1 MEVDESKQ
9 DDVINVENSDS
20 EVEINFSKSSMSTS
34 FMLKS
39 TLKTSKK
46 RDASSPSSSSTSSSG
61 SEVRRSPGEITQLF
75 CESNLIFL
83 SYVLHISYDIL

>member
-34 FMLKS
+34 FLLKP

-61 SEVRRSPGEITQLF
+61 SEVRRSPGEITQLLF
-75 CESNLIFL
+75 CKSNLIF
-83 SYVLHISYDIL
+83 HTDDISYDIF